1 MNSEQSTPFN
11 RVPLYIAL
19 GLSVALVI
27 ATLIGAKIVYRK
39 AALQPVSM
47 STIDSPDADS
57 TECSRFLDALP
68 GELSGHPRAELADPA
83 PAGAAAW
90 RSNSVSRIT
99 LRCGVSLPL
108 QFTTLSDTTDVNGT
122 DWVRVDDATTG
133 SSLRTWFAVNRTPVV
148 AVTADDR
155 ALDDGESPVEE
166 LSAALGTLDRT
177 DPAPAPAPLSELGP
191 GSSDEGCDKLL
202 PSLPEKLGGAVG
214 YTRVDGDRI
223 NAAGLP
229 AGSAAWTAPGA
240 APVVLR
246 CGVADAPS
254 YEPGVQVQQ
263 VNDITWYHDTTLANG
278 TTAGTWYALGRT
290 ANVAVSMPQAAG
302 STAIVG
308 LGDAISR
315 NIPALPG
322 SR

>member
-1 MNSEQSTPFN
+1 MTTEQSTPFK

-57 TECSRFLDALP
+57 PGCSRFLDALP
-68 GELSGHPRAELADPA
+68 RELAGHPRAELTDPA

-108 QFTTLSDTTDVNGT
+108 QYTTLSWTTDVDGT
-122 DWVRVDDATTG
+122 DWIRVDDATTG

-155 ALDDGESPVEE
+155 ALDGAESPVAE
-166 LSAALGTLDRT
+166 LSGALDTLDRT
-177 DPAPAPAPLSELGP
+177 DPTPAPAPLSELGR
-191 GSSDEGCDKLL
+191 GTSDQGCDKLL
-202 PSLPEKLGGAVG
+202 PSLPEKLSGAAG
-214 YTRVDGDRI
+214 YTRIGDDRVS
-223 NAAGLP
+223 AAGLP

-240 APVVLR
+240 EPVVLR

-263 VNDITWYHDTTLANG
+263 VNDIAWYRDTTLANG

-302 STAIVG
+302 NTAIVG

-315 NIPALPG
+315 NIPGAPG
-322 SR
+322 AR

>member
-1 MNSEQSTPFN
+1 MTTEQSTPFN

-57 TECSRFLDALP
+57 PQCATFLATLP
-68 GELSGHPRAELADPA
+68 DELTGHPRAELTDPA

-108 QFTTLSDTTDVNGT
+108 QYTTLSDTIDVNGV
-122 DWVRVDDATTG
+122 DWVQVNDATTD
-133 SSLRTWFAVNRTPVV
+133 SSLRTWFAVNRSPVV

-155 ALDDGESPVEE
+155 ALDGTGSPVEE
-166 LSAALGTLDRT
+166 LSEALGTLDRT
-177 DPAPAPAPLSELGP
+177 DPTPAPAPLTELAQGD
-191 GSSDEGCDKLL
+191 SDQGCDKLL
-202 PSLPEKLGGAVG
+202 PALPEKLGGDTG

-223 NAAGLP
+223 SAAGLP
-229 AGSAAWTAPGA
+229 PGSAGWTAPGA
-240 APVVLR
+240 EPVVLR

-263 VNDITWYHDTTLANG
+263 VNDIAWYRDTTLANG
-278 TTAGTWYALGRT
+278 TTAGTWYALGRAT
-290 ANVAVSMPQAAG
+290 NVAVSMPQAAG
-302 STAIVG
+302 NTAIVG

-315 NIPALPG
+315 NIPGSPG
-322 SR
+322 AR